1 MPKIPKKG
9 PRRKSFWHLT
19 VRPTHFSSLLFAL
32 LAVLVEFF
40 SLDYYK
46 LGLTEILVDSLPQVQ
61 HLSHFFSP
69 YFRNSKYANSKV
81 KSSIFPSGKL
91 TYFVFTQ
98 KKTPEI

>member
-46 LGLTEILVDSLPQVQ
+46 LGLTEILVDSLTQVQ
-61 HLSHFFSP
+61 HLRHFFSP
-69 YFRNSKYANSKV
+69 NYKL
-81 KSSIFPSGKL
+81 IFEIL
-91 TYFVFTQ
+91 NMQTQ
-98 KKTPEI
+98 KSNRRFFLRGN